1 LKIYA
6 VSSIEIT
13 IYFFAGVPLLTK
25 KIESILHNILKILE
39 LAKREKLPK
48 KFSEFCYISRRA
60 DIQ

>member
-13 IYFFAGVPLLTK
+13 IYFFAGIPLLRK
-25 KIESILHNILKILE
+25 KIETILHNVLKILE

-48 KFSEFCYISRRA
+48 NFSEFCCILRRA
-60 DIQ
+60 DV